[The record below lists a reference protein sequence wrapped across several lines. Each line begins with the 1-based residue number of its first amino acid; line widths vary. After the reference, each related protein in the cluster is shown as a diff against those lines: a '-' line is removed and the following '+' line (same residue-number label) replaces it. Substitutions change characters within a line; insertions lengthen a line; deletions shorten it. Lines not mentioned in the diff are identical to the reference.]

1 MKAIETTTRPAIS
14 GNFTNAELVRHIE
27 HEFPDLSGSLLI
39 LLKRFNDQCDP
50 EDMGRGRKQRRRGHC
65 VVTCPKCG
73 MELQLEED

>member
-50 EDMGRGRKQRRRGHC
+50 EDMGRDNEDADI

-73 MELQLEED
+73 TELLLEED